1 MTLLHTKSI
10 RECTELEEAIHQ
22 EEMDSIMNLV
32 FELPD
37 YDCELSVTY
46 IDDYH
51 KNYWS
56 PYFLESNLH
65 RIEEL
70 LQNEDLINGVDVFLT
85 EENDLAFK
93 VYGQSYSYQENV
105 GILTALVT
113 VTCFG
118 EGRSP
123 IDMSKVFTPPT
134 QEMVLIV

>member
-10 RECTELEEAIHQ
+10 RNCTELEEAIHQ
-22 EEMDSIMNLV
+22 EEMDNIMNLV

>member
-10 RECTELEEAIHQ
+10 RECTEPEEAIHQ
-22 EEMDSIMNLV
+22 EEMDNIMNLV

-56 PYFLESNLH
+56 PYFLETNLH

>member
-22 EEMDSIMNLV
+22 EEMDNIMNLV

-134 QEMVLIV
+134 EEMVLIV